1 MSLFPASEFET
12 RVTRAQAKMEAAN
25 LDALLLTTEPE
36 VRYFTGYLTRFWESP
51 TRPWFVIVPRAG
63 HPIAVIPSIGAP
75 LMGQTWLSDIRTWRS
90 PDYGDDGVSLLAD
103 ALREAVPKGGRIGVP
118 SGPETHLRLPLDSW
132 AALRTAL
139 PEQTFGDDA
148 GTMRRLRLIKSG
160 AEVGKIAAA
169 CAIADAA
176 FARVPE
182 IATVGTPLSDIFRR
196 FQVLCL
202 EQGADWVSYLA
213 GGAGPG
219 GYGDIIAPATDMPL
233 ATGDVPMLDTGVVR
247 DGYFSDFDRNW
258 SLGKSAPETTSAYAH
273 LIEAADAGFAAARP
287 GATAADLFHAMDR
300 VLTGGAGGSDAG
312 RYGHGLGMQLTEW
325 PSLIP
330 ADHTVLEPGMVLT
343 LEPGLEL
350 GANRTLVHEEN
361 IVITDTGAR
370 YLSAPAP
377 RTLPEI

>member
-12 RVTRAQAKMEAAN
+12 RVTRAQAHMASARI
-25 LDALLLTTEPE
+25 DALLLTTEPE

-51 TRPWFVIVPRAG
+51 TRPWFVIVPGAG
-63 HPIAVIPSIGAP
+63 QPIAVIPSIGAP
-75 LMGQTWLSDIRTWRS
+75 LMRQTWVSDIRTWRS

-139 PEQTFGDDA
+139 PDRTFGDDA

-169 CAIADAA
+169 CAIAGAA

-233 ATGDVPMLDTGVVR
+233 ATGDVLMLDTGVVR